1 MKKSYGLQEHS
12 PRGTPLC
19 VFSPLSEVMRLM
31 PVELEL
37 VPLLFIDRQATLL
50 PKVQGNVE

>member
-1 MKKSYGLQEHS
+1 MKSYGLHEHS

-19 VFSPLSEVMRLM
+19 VFSPLSEVMGPM

-37 VPLLFIDRQATLL
+37 VPLIFIDRQLTLL
-50 PKVQGNVE
+50 PKVQGDVD